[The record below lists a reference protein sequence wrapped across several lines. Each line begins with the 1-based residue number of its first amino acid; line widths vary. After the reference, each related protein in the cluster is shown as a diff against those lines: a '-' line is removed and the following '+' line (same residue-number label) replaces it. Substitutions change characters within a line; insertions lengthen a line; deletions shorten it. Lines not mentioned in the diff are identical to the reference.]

1 MKTNVTVVILAAG
14 LGTRMKSDKAKV
26 LHQAGGDT
34 LLNHVIRAALHV
46 AAPEQIVA
54 VVGHQAEEVR
64 QSVKIPGVRFALQSE
79 QKGTGHAVSCAR
91 DLAGQS
97 PGLLLIL
104 NGDGPLLK
112 PATLE
117 GFLALADSA
126 SLAGAVMTTELPD
139 PTGYGRLVFDS
150 SGSLAAVVEEKAASP
165 AQRAIRDVNT
175 GQYWFR
181 APIFW
186 KHIGE
191 LEPSNPAREFYLTD
205 MVEILRRHGHAV
217 GRFSVADHTEL
228 LGINTR
234 LELSIADRIL
244 RQRKL
249 EQLMLSGVTI
259 ERPETV
265 TIDVDVE
272 VGQDSLIEP
281 HVSLRG
287 LVRIGAHCRIGAGA
301 VLQDCEIADR
311 VHIFPYVVAE
321 YAKIGAACDVGP
333 FARLRKDAVLS
344 EHCHIG
350 NFVELKNT
358 TMHRGAKASHLA
370 YLGDA
375 LIGEAT
381 NVGAGTIT
389 CNYDGFRKHRTQI
402 GDRVFVGSNS
412 TLVAPLTIGSGAY
425 VAAGSVITENVA
437 EDSLAV
443 GRARQIPNKPGWAK
457 RRRELH
463 RKTEPEA

>member
-14 LGTRMKSDKAKV
+14 LGTRMKSGKAKV
-26 LHQAGGDT
+26 LHRAGGDT
-34 LLNHVIRAALHV
+34 LLNHVIRAALHI

-54 VVGHQAEEVR
+54 IVGHQADEVR
-64 QSVKIPGVRFALQSE
+64 QSVKVPGVRFALQSD

-91 DLAGQS
+91 DLAAES
-97 PGLLLIL
+97 PGLLVIL

-117 GFLALADSA
+117 GFLALADSS
-126 SLAGAVMTTELPD
+126 SLAGAVMAAELPD
-139 PTGYGRLVFDS
+139 PTGYGRLLLDS
-150 SGSLAAVVEEKAASP
+150 SGNLAAIVEEKAADA
-165 AQRAIRDVNT
+165 AQRAIRKANT

-181 APIFW
+181 APVFW
-186 KHIGE
+186 EHVDE
-191 LEPSNPAREFYLTD
+191 LQPSNPAREFYITD
-205 MVEILRRHGHAV
+205 MVEILRRHGHAL
-217 GRFSVADHTEL
+217 GSFLVADHTEL

-234 LELSIADRIL
+234 LELSVADRIL

-249 EQLMLSGVTI
+249 EELMLSGVTI

-272 VGQDSLIEP
+272 VGHDTLIEP

-287 LVRIGAHCRIGAGA
+287 STRVGTQCRIGAGA
-301 VLQDCEIADR
+301 VLSDCEIADQ
-311 VHIFPYVVAE
+311 VHILPYVVAE
-321 YAKIGAACDVGP
+321 LAKIGAACDVGP

-358 TMHRGAKASHLA
+358 KMHRGAKASHLA

-375 LIGEAT
+375 SIGEAT

-389 CNYDGFRKHRTQI
+389 CNYDGFHKHRTEI

-412 TLVAPLTIGSGAY
+412 TLVAPLTIASGAY
-425 VAAGSVITENVA
+425 IAAGSVITENVA
-437 EDSLAV
+437 EDALAL
-443 GRARQIPNKPGWAK
+443 GRARQVDKPGWAK
-457 RRRELH
+457 RRRD
-463 RKTEPEA
+463 RQKKAEPVT

>member
-54 VVGHQAEEVR
+54 VVGHQADEVR

-91 DLAGQS
+91 DLAAQS

-117 GFLALADSA
+117 AFLALADSA
-126 SLAGAVMTTELPD
+126 SLAGAVMAAELPD
-139 PTGYGRLVFDS
+139 PTGYGRLLLDS
-150 SGSLAAVVEEKAASP
+150 SGNLAAVVEEKAASP
-165 AQRAIRDVNT
+165 AQRAIREVNT

-186 KHIGE
+186 NHIDE
-191 LEPSNPAREFYLTD
+191 LQPSNPAREFYLTD
-205 MVEILRRHGHAV
+205 MIEILRRHEHAL
-217 GRFSVADHTEL
+217 GRFLVADHTEL

-234 LELSIADRIL
+234 LELSVADRIL

-249 EQLMLSGVTI
+249 EDLMLSGVTI

-272 VGQDSLIEP
+272 VGHDTLIEP

-287 LVRIGAHCRIGAGA
+287 STRIGAQCHIGAGA
-301 VLQDCEIADR
+301 VLSDCEIADR
-311 VHIFPYVVAE
+311 VHILPYVVAE
-321 YAKIGAACDVGP
+321 YASIGVASHVGP
-333 FARLRKDAVLS
+333 FARLRKDAVVS
-344 EHCHIG
+344 DDCHIG

-358 TMHRGAKASHLA
+358 KMHRGAKASHLA

-375 LIGEAT
+375 SIGEAT

-389 CNYDGFRKHRTQI
+389 CNYDGIRKHHTHI

-437 EDSLAV
+437 EDALAL
-443 GRARQIPNKPGWAK
+443 GRARQVDKPGWAQ
-457 RRRELH
+457 RRRD
-463 RKTEPEA
+463 RQKKTEPDV

>member
-1 MKTNVTVVILAAG
+1 MKPDVTVVILAAG

-26 LHQAGGDT
+26 LHEAGGDT

-54 VVGHQAEEVR
+54 VVGYQAEQVR
-64 QSVKIPGVRFALQSE
+64 HSVKIPGVRFALQSE
-79 QKGTGHAVSCAR
+79 QKGTGHAVACAR
-91 DLAGQS
+91 DLAAHS

-117 GFLALADSA
+117 SFVALADSA
-126 SLAGAVMTTELPD
+126 SLAGAVVSTELPD
-139 PTGYGRLVFDS
+139 PTGYGRLVFDPN
-150 SGSLAAVVEEKAASP
+150 GSLTAVVEEKAASP
-165 AQRAIRDVNT
+165 AQRAIREVNA
-175 GQYWFR
+175 GLYWFR

-186 KHIGE
+186 KHVDE
-191 LEPSNPAREFYLTD
+191 LQPSIPAREFYLTD
-205 MVEILRRHGHAV
+205 MVEILSRQGQAV

-234 LELSIADRIL
+234 LDLSVADRIL

-265 TIDVDVE
+265 TIDLDVE
-272 VGQDSLIEP
+272 VGQDTLIEP
-281 HVSLRG
+281 HVCLRG
-287 LVRIGAHCRIGAGA
+287 AVRIGAHCHIEAGV
-301 VLQDCEIADR
+301 VLRDCEVGDR

-321 YAKIGAACDVGP
+321 HARIGADCNVGP
-333 FARLRKDAVLS
+333 FARFRTRVVLS
-344 EHCHIG
+344 DHCHIG

-358 TMHRGAKASHLA
+358 EMGRGAKANHLA
-370 YLGDA
+370 YLGDTS
-375 LIGEAT
+375 IGEAT

-389 CNYDGFRKHRTQI
+389 CNYDGVHKHQTHV
-402 GDRVFVGSNS
+402 GGRVFLGSNS
-412 TLVAPLTIGSGAY
+412 TLVAPLSIGSGAY
-425 VAAGSVITENVA
+425 VAAGSVITEDVA
-437 EDSLAV
+437 EDSLAL
-443 GRARQIPNKPGWAK
+443 GRARQVDKPGWARK
-457 RRRELH
+457 RREQH
-463 RKTEPEA
+463 RKTEPKV